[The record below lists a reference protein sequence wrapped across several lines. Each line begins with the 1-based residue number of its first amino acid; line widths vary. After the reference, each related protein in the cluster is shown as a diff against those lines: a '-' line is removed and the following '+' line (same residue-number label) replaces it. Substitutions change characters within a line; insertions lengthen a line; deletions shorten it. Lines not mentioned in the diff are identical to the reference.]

1 MEDDRRGSGISSV
14 NELFL
19 HLLTELLAKQFVISL
34 QLNQT
39 KSVAFA

>member
-1 MEDDRRGSGISSV
+1 MEDNRMGTEISSV

-39 KSVAFA
+39 ILRHLD